1 MEELLKN
8 EGLVYVSLRIFDNL
22 DLKSILSCREINKMW
37 KKAIDENV
45 LLWKRQLQLLK
56 SKGVYYD
63 ETKTVIEVF
72 PEWKDVFDYYE
83 IEASVSQL
91 RQFVVALQ
99 SPFCYLINE
108 NNWYDE
114 LMSPLH
120 IEAMRG
126 HHQMIRLLV
135 DSPMDFNSRTILVDY
150 IRDPD
155 DPNNY
160 YNDDLNVALLDRD
173 NGHTILHIAA
183 DNHDVE
189 LVKLLLDLSEEK
201 KVDVNALDC
210 NKSTPFHVVFQ
221 YRAKTYKSSLC
232 DKHDLNVSQEDVIR
246 LFLQSIEDK
255 GVDVTARNDRERTPF
270 DLYCF
275 YGRHDGDSK
284 IDMSVSCDPPVI
296 PNPQVIPDCPDCR
309 HHHHLPRILYAHML
323 LLLGVCRSELLRS
336 AL

>member
-1 MEELLKN
+1 MEELLKNKISKMEELLKN

-22 DLKSILSCREINKMW
+22 DLKSILSCREINKIW

-135 DSPMDFNSRTILVDY
+135 DSPMDFNSRTIWVHDT
-150 IRDPD
+150 RDL
-155 DPNNY
+155 
-160 YNDDLNVALLDRD
+160 DDLNNHHYNEALNLALLIRD
-173 NGHTILHIAA
+173 NGNTILHIAA
-183 DNHDVE
+183 DNNDVE
-189 LVKLLLDLSEEK
+189 LVKLLLDHSEEK

-210 NKSTPFHVVFQ
+210 HKSTPFHVVFQ

-255 GVDVTARNDRERTPF
+255 GVDVTARNDIERTPF
-270 DLYCF
+270 DLYCLQSPYSPISREF
-275 YGRHDGDSK
+275 KDIVEK
-284 IDMSVSCDPPVI
+284 FF
-296 PNPQVIPDCPDCR
+296 
-309 HHHHLPRILYAHML
+309 AFT
-323 LLLGVCRSELLRS
+323 
-336 AL
+336 